1 MSQHILSM
9 QPLRAISMAICLL
22 FTSLFLFSCEEEELY
37 RNPFEGQWR
46 TMLLDDYGRRIVG
59 YYAFDSNGYGTYTL
73 YREGFYAEPLESS
86 RFRYD
91 YDRFAIE
98 IRYETGAR
106 DRFQYFS
113 SKATIVSNS
122 LIATEWGRRWSKLMF
137 VFLFPIEG
145 IFTAFR

>member
-46 TMLLDDYGRRIVG
+46 TMLLDDYGRRIVS

-106 DRFQYFS
+106 DRFQYFFQS
-113 SKATIVSNS
+113 YDRFQFTYRNRMGQEMVE
-122 LIATEWGRRWSKLMF
+122 TYVR
-137 VFLFPIEG
+137 VPFPY
-145 IFTAFR
+145 